1 MKTVVLVRH
10 ATAVKRSPEKTDF
23 HRSLKKAGRKEA
35 DEMSRRLKALKVHPK
50 LFVSS
55 PANRAFET
63 AEIFAER
70 LGRPA
75 KKIQKREEIYG
86 GLTPQGFLEL
96 IRGLDDK
103 YDSAVFFGHDPLF
116 TDFARLLVPG
126 FDQDMPKAGV
136 LGVEAD
142 ADSWRNVK
150 PELAK
155 KAFFFH
161 PGDAADTKT
170 RRKDI
175 RKEIETRIEKA
186 ISEIIE
192 EFRIPRDEE
201 LTHGM
206 NKISAKLAKKLA
218 SRVEKEKP
226 DRSPGVTTG
235 QDEEER
241 G

>member
-75 KKIQKREEIYG
+75 KKIQKREELYG
-86 GLTPQGFLEL
+86 DLSPQGFLEL

-116 TDFARLLVPG
+116 TDFARFLVPG

-136 LGVEAD
+136 LSIEA
-142 ADSWRNVK
+142 AASTWKEVT
-150 PELAK
+150 PESTK
-155 KAFFFH
+155 TAFFFY

-201 LTHGM
+201 LTHGTQ
-206 NKISAKLAKKLA
+206 NTGAKLAKKLA
-218 SRVEKEKP
+218 SRVKKEKP
-226 DRSPGVTTG
+226 GRSPGVTTDQG
-235 QDEEER
+235 EEEQ